1 MLKTFYLLVGAMLLT
16 AGTFAQTVIKG
27 NVSDL
32 EGGSLPGA
40 TVIEKGTT
48 NGAVTDLDGNFTI
61 EVTKT
66 PATLVF
72 SYIGYTTQE
81 IEVNAQVTLRVL
93 LESGSYSLSGVEV
106 VGTRSL
112 NRSATESMS
121 PIDVIDVSAVTAANG
136 QLDINQL
143 LQYTAPSFNSNRQS
157 GSDGADHIDP
167 ATLRGLGPDQTLV
180 LVNGKRYHQSSL
192 INIFGTRGRGNTG
205 TDLNT
210 IPASAIERIEILRDG
225 ASAQYGSDAIAG
237 VINIVLKDNVDEFT
251 GNVNTGAHL
260 AQYNNGEGSLDGQNL
275 QLNGNYG
282 FKLGE
287 DGFINVTA
295 DYNYRGHTNRAF
307 FEGPDFPALV
317 DYRNQFG
324 DAEVTNF
331 TTWFNMRMPISNTAH
346 IYAFGGMNSRMV
358 DAYAYT
364 RSITGDNA
372 NASRVDTLIYPEGRF
387 DPVIASVV
395 KDNSF
400 SAGIRGDVKGWDVD
414 LNNTFGNNM
423 MHYYGRNTL
432 NASMGINS
440 PTEFDDG
447 GFGLVQ
453 NTTSLDFTRMYDGI
467 AKGLNV
473 AFGAEYRVDNYT
485 IFAGEDA
492 SWANYGELYIGEVDT
507 IPGIDTIVRPS
518 GAQGFPGFQPGDET
532 NEYRTNIGVYIDLE
546 ADLTDAFAVSLA
558 ARFED
563 YSDFG
568 NTVTGK
574 FAFRY
579 AFNKNFALR
588 GSASTGFRAPSL
600 AQVYFSSTYTNV
612 ESGVIIDEVIA
623 DNKSV
628 ITRSLGI
635 PSLKEETSLNA
646 SIGVTA
652 KPILGLSLT
661 LDAYYVAIDNRI
673 VLTDGFGTDDDVIG
687 SVLEDLNV
695 GSARFFTN
703 AVSTTSQGLDAII
716 SYRMY
721 LDKNTLTL
729 TYAGNFNNMTIDSVY
744 TNELLAGKEQFYFS
758 DRERQFLLASAPPV
772 KMHFNVEFAT
782 NKWNFNLRANYFGEI
797 NLINYS
803 ELPYTYSPKTTLDL
817 SIGHDLTNN
826 LHLTVGAANLLN
838 TYPDPTNPFE
848 TETGGAWDAVQ
859 MGFGGTFAFA
869 KLGFTF

>member
-1 MLKTFYLLVGAMLLT
+1 MLKTLCLCVSAMLLT

-48 NGAVTDLDGNFTI
+48 NGTVTDLDGNFTI
-61 EVTKT
+61 NLTQT

-72 SYIGYTTQE
+72 SYIGFANQE
-81 IEVNAQVTLRVL
+81 IEVSAQTTLRVVM
-93 LESGSYSLSGVEV
+93 ESGSYNLSGVEV

-121 PIDVIDVSAVTAANG
+121 PIDIIDVQAVTTANG
-136 QLDINQL
+136 QLDLNQL
-143 LQYTAPSFNSNRQS
+143 LQFTAPSFNSNRQS

-180 LVNGKRYHQSSL
+180 LVNGKRYHQSAL

-210 IPASAIERIEILRDG
+210 IPAAAIERIEILRDG

-237 VINIVLKDNVDEFT
+237 VINIVLKDNVDEFS
-251 GNVNTGAHL
+251 GNLNTGAHM
-260 AQYNNGEGSLDGQNL
+260 AQYNNEEGALDGQNL

-282 FKLGE
+282 FKIGE

-295 DYNYRGHTNRAF
+295 DYNYRGHTNRAY
-307 FEGPDFPALV
+307 FEGPDFPALS

-324 DAEVTNF
+324 DAEIANF
-331 TTWFNMRMPISNTAH
+331 SSWFNMRMPISNTAH
-346 IYAFGGMNSRMV
+346 VYAFGGMSSRLV
-358 DAYAYT
+358 NAYAYT

-372 NASRVDTLIYPEGRF
+372 NATRVDTLIYPEGRF
-387 DPVIASVV
+387 DPIIASVV

-414 LNNTFGNNM
+414 LNNTFGSNS
-423 MHYYGRNTL
+423 MHYFGRNTL

-453 NTTSLDFTRMYDGI
+453 NTTSLDFSRFYAQCLNGM
-467 AKGLNV
+467 NV

-485 IFAGEDA
+485 IFAGEEA
-492 SWANYGELYIGEVDT
+492 SWANYGALYIDGT
-507 IPGIDTIVRPS
+507 DTIVRPG

-532 NEYRTNIGVYIDLE
+532 NEYRSNIGAYVDLE
-546 ADLTDAFAVSLA
+546 ADLTKDFAVSLA
-558 ARFED
+558 ARYED

-568 NTVTGK
+568 NTLTGK

-579 AFNKNFALR
+579 AIGKNYAIR

-612 ESGVIIDEVIA
+612 EAGVIVDEVIA

-628 ITRSLGI
+628 IARELGI
-635 PSLKEETSLNA
+635 PELKEETSLNA
-646 SIGVTA
+646 SIGLTA
-652 KPILGLSLT
+652 KPVSGLSLT
-661 LDAYYVAIDNRI
+661 LDAYYVTINDRI

-687 SVLEDLNV
+687 GVLEDLNV
-695 GSARFFTN
+695 GYARFFTN
-703 AVSTTSQGLDAII
+703 AVSTTTQGLDAIL
-716 SYRMY
+716 SYRFYMGN
-721 LDKNTLTL
+721 NTLTL

-744 TNELLAGKEQFYFS
+744 TNDLLAGKEQNYFS

-772 KMHFNVEFAT
+772 KMHVNVEYAT
-782 NKWNFNLRANYFGEI
+782 NKLNVNARVNYFGEI
-797 NLINYS
+797 SLINYS
-803 ELPYTYSPKTTLDL
+803 GNPYTYSPKTTLDA
-817 SIGHDLTNN
+817 SIGYDVSNN
-826 LHLTVGAANLLN
+826 MHITVGAANILN
-838 TYPDPTNPFE
+838 AYPDPTDPFE

-859 MGFGGTFAFA
+859 MGFNGTFAFA

>member
-1 MLKTFYLLVGAMLLT
+1 MIKRLYLLVFSLLMAT
-16 AGTFAQTVIKG
+16 GTFAQTVVKG

-32 EGGSLPGA
+32 EGGALPGA
-40 TVIEKGTT
+40 TILEKGTT
-48 NGAVTDLDGNFTI
+48 NGTVTDIDGNFSI
-61 EVTKT
+61 ELSGT

-72 SYIGYTTQE
+72 SYVGFATQE
-81 IEVNAQVTLRVL
+81 IEVSGQANLRVL
-93 LESGSYSLSGVEV
+93 MESGSYSLSGVEV

-121 PIDVIDVSAVTAANG
+121 PIDIIDVTAVTGANG
-136 QLDINQL
+136 QLDLNQL
-143 LQYTAPSFNSNRQS
+143 LQYVAPSFNSNRQS

-210 IPASAIERIEILRDG
+210 IPAAAIERIEILRDG

-251 GNVNTGAHL
+251 GNVNTGANL
-260 AQYNNGEGSLDGQNL
+260 AQYNFDQGALDGQNL

-282 FKLGE
+282 FKVG
-287 DGFINVTA
+287 DNGFLNVTT
-295 DYNYRGHTNRAF
+295 DYSYRGHTNRAEF
-307 FEGPDFPALV
+307 TGDFPDNTDV
-317 DYRNQFG
+317 RNEFG

-331 TTWFNMRMPISNTAH
+331 SSWFNMRLPVGSNAH
-346 IYAFGGMNSRMV
+346 FYSFGGMNHRMV
-358 DAYAYT
+358 EAFAYT
-364 RSITGDNA
+364 RSAGSPRNIDE
-372 NASRVDTLIYPEGRF
+372 IYEKGFNPI
-387 DPVIASVV
+387 IASVV
-395 KDNSF
+395 NDKSL

-414 LNNTFGNNM
+414 FNNTFGSNT

-432 NASMGINS
+432 NASMGTAS

-447 GFGLVQ
+447 GFSLAQ
-453 NTTSLDFTRMYDGI
+453 NTTSLDFTRMYADI
-467 AKGLNV
+467 AKGLNI

-492 SWANYGELYIGEVDT
+492 SWANYGELFIDGT
-507 IPGIDTIVRPS
+507 DTIVRPG

-532 NEYRTNIGVYIDLE
+532 NEYRTNIGVYLDLE
-546 ADLTDAFAVSLA
+546 MDVTDALAISAA

-579 AFNKNFALR
+579 GIGKDYALR
-588 GSASTGFRAPSL
+588 GSVSTGFRAPSL
-600 AQVYFSSTYTNV
+600 PQIYFSSTYTNV
-612 ESGVIIDEVIA
+612 EAGVIVDEVIA
-623 DNKSV
+623 DNKST
-628 ITRSLGI
+628 ITRVLGI
-635 PSLKEETSLNA
+635 PSLKEETSMNA
-646 SIGVTA
+646 SFGITA
-652 KPILGLSLT
+652 KPTTGLNIT
-661 LDAYYVAIDNRI
+661 LDGYYVTIDDRI

-687 SVLEDLNV
+687 ATLEELNV
-695 GSARFFTN
+695 GYARFFTN
-703 AVSTTSQGLDAII
+703 AVSTTTMGLDAII
-716 SYRMY
+716 AYKFYMAE
-721 LDKNTLTL
+721 NTLTL
-729 TYAGNFNNMTIDSVY
+729 TYAGNFNDMTIDSVY
-744 TNELLAGKEQFYFS
+744 TNEALIGKEQNYFS
-758 DRERQFLLASAPPV
+758 DRERLFLLASAPPV
-772 KMHFNVEFAT
+772 KMHVNAEYAT
-782 NKWNFNLRANYFGEI
+782 KKLNLNLRVNYFGEI

-803 ELPYTYSPKTTLDL
+803 GLPYTYSPKTTLDA
-817 SIGHDLTNN
+817 SVGYDVSNN
-826 LHLTVGAANLLN
+826 LHVTVGGANLLN
-838 TYPDPTNPFE
+838 TYPDPTDPYE

-859 MGFGGTFAFA
+859 MGFGGTFLFA